1 MPPTESN
8 PKLSSQAVIP
18 DSYISKTLTER
29 WNSKT
34 IATSPPHQR
43 KMTSASILRWC
54 TNLPLRLLS
63 TR

>member
-29 WNSKT
+29 WNWKT

-43 KMTSASILRWC
+43 KMTSA
-54 TNLPLRLLS
+54 
-63 TR
+63 